1 MFYHLQDA
9 LRPALRPIVRGLVRI
24 PNFESNN
31 FIKRQLK
38 EIVVIYL
45 PRFPTQNAAQWHPLT
60 GVLLPGEV
68 APQTR
73 RSKLVVIFMEI
84 VR

>member
-1 MFYHLQDA
+1 M
-9 LRPALRPIVRGLVRI
+9 
-24 PNFESNN
+24 
-31 FIKRQLK
+31 
-38 EIVVIYL
+38 IYL
-45 PRFPTQNAAQWHPLT
+45 PRYPTQNAAQWHPLT

-84 VR
+84 VRDYKARWIRKVMLHMLGNLVVKIQN

>member
-1 MFYHLQDA
+1 M
-9 LRPALRPIVRGLVRI
+9 
-24 PNFESNN
+24 
-31 FIKRQLK
+31 
-38 EIVVIYL
+38 VIYL

-73 RSKLVVIFMEI
+73 RSKLIVIFMEI
-84 VR
+84 VREY

>member
-1 MFYHLQDA
+1 M
-9 LRPALRPIVRGLVRI
+9 
-24 PNFESNN
+24 
-31 FIKRQLK
+31 
-38 EIVVIYL
+38 IYL

-84 VR
+84 IRECTARWIHKDMPHLFATWS